1 MKLAEIAKQKA
12 SNYINNLKTV
22 KDFIITK
29 GAFMANMTDDKKH
42 FYVEITIPLTCNLTN
57 VDNKLYFIYQIALH
71 LSSDDDFK
79 NHLKQMLH
87 INNIQLLN
95 YDVIKDSNTVKIT
108 TFVKIPLSD
117 VTQILK
123 NRFDNIYDNVKAEIL
138 KYAELGYSQQTIS
151 LELQM
156 SDLMPLTGQ
165 EAQDLRN
172 YIEEVLKQENILSQV
187 YLYPKADCID
197 IYYTI

>member
-1 MKLAEIAKQKA
+1 
-12 SNYINNLKTV
+12 
-22 KDFIITK
+22 
-29 GAFMANMTDDKKH
+29 
-42 FYVEITIPLTCNLTN
+42 
-57 VDNKLYFIYQIALH
+57 
-71 LSSDDDFK
+71 
-79 NHLKQMLH
+79 MLH
-87 INNIQLLN
+87 INDIQFLN

-123 NRFDNIYDNVKAEIL
+123 NRFDNIYDNVKVEIL

-151 LELQM
+151 LELQL

-172 YIEEVLKQENILSQV
+172 YIEKVLKQENILSQV

-197 IYYTI
+197 LYYTI